1 MVLAFMARLLVLDN
15 NNKKYV
21 AIDRIRRLMITTSI
35 MTGLQ
40 QIPIKTDVQFMS
52 KVDPIVY
59 VLRRYRENKGISQEK
74 MSVLTGISV
83 STIQRIESG
92 RSDMKLSQYRSY
104 LAVLEMS
111 DMDVSIALFSHEFVT
126 EKDVAAMAR
135 KFPLRVKQV
144 IVRFLDELA
153 DVLKE

>member
-1 MVLAFMARLLVLDN
+1 
-15 NNKKYV
+15 
-21 AIDRIRRLMITTSI
+21 
-35 MTGLQ
+35 
-40 QIPIKTDVQFMS
+40 MS
-52 KVDPIVY
+52 KTDPIVY
-59 VLRRYRENKGISQEK
+59 VLRRYRENKGISQDK

-104 LAVLEMS
+104 LGVLEMS

-135 KFPLRVKQV
+135 KFPIQVKRV
-144 IVRFLDELA
+144 IVRFLDELSE
-153 DVLKE
+153 VLRH

>member
-1 MVLAFMARLLVLDN
+1 
-15 NNKKYV
+15 
-21 AIDRIRRLMITTSI
+21 
-35 MTGLQ
+35 
-40 QIPIKTDVQFMS
+40 MS

-59 VLRRYRENKGISQEK
+59 VLRRYRENKGISQDK
-74 MSVLTGISV
+74 MSALTGISV

-153 DVLKE
+153 DVFKE

>member
-1 MVLAFMARLLVLDN
+1 
-15 NNKKYV
+15 
-21 AIDRIRRLMITTSI
+21 
-35 MTGLQ
+35 
-40 QIPIKTDVQFMS
+40 MS

-59 VLRRYRENKGISQEK
+59 VLRRYRENKGISQDK

-104 LAVLEMS
+104 LGVLEMS

-135 KFPLRVKQV
+135 KFPIQVKRV
-144 IVRFLDELA
+144 IVRFLDELSE
-153 DVLKE
+153 VLRH

>member
-1 MVLAFMARLLVLDN
+1 
-15 NNKKYV
+15 
-21 AIDRIRRLMITTSI
+21 
-35 MTGLQ
+35 
-40 QIPIKTDVQFMS
+40 MS

-59 VLRRYRENKGISQEK
+59 VLRRYRENKGISQDK

-104 LAVLEMS
+104 LTVLEMS

-126 EKDVAAMAR
+126 DKDVAAMAR
-135 KFPLRVKQV
+135 RFPLQVKRV
-144 IVRFLDELA
+144 IVRFLDELS
-153 DVLKE
+153 DVLKH

>member
-1 MVLAFMARLLVLDN
+1 
-15 NNKKYV
+15 
-21 AIDRIRRLMITTSI
+21 
-35 MTGLQ
+35 
-40 QIPIKTDVQFMS
+40 MS

-59 VLRRYRENKGISQEK
+59 VLRRYRENKGISQDK

-104 LAVLEMS
+104 LTVLEMS

-135 KFPLRVKQV
+135 KFPLQVKRV
-144 IVRFLDELA
+144 IVRFLDELS
-153 DVLKE
+153 DVLKH

>member
-1 MVLAFMARLLVLDN
+1 
-15 NNKKYV
+15 
-21 AIDRIRRLMITTSI
+21 
-35 MTGLQ
+35 
-40 QIPIKTDVQFMS
+40 
-52 KVDPIVY
+52 
-59 VLRRYRENKGISQEK
+59 

-104 LAVLEMS
+104 LTVLEMS

-135 KFPLRVKQV
+135 KFPLQVKRV
-144 IVRFLDELA
+144 IVRFLDELS
-153 DVLKE
+153 DVLKH

>member
-1 MVLAFMARLLVLDN
+1 
-15 NNKKYV
+15 
-21 AIDRIRRLMITTSI
+21 
-35 MTGLQ
+35 
-40 QIPIKTDVQFMS
+40 MS

-59 VLRRYRENKGISQEK
+59 VLRRYRENKGISQDK
-74 MSVLTGISV
+74 MSILTGISV

-104 LAVLEMS
+104 LTVLEMS

-135 KFPLRVKQV
+135 KFPLQVKRV
-144 IVRFLDELA
+144 IVRFLDELS
-153 DVLKE
+153 DVLKH

>member
-1 MVLAFMARLLVLDN
+1 
-15 NNKKYV
+15 
-21 AIDRIRRLMITTSI
+21 
-35 MTGLQ
+35 
-40 QIPIKTDVQFMS
+40 MS

-59 VLRRYRENKGISQEK
+59 VLRRYRENKGISQDK

-104 LAVLEMS
+104 LTVLEMS

-135 KFPLRVKQV
+135 KFPLQVKRV

-153 DVLKE
+153 EVLKH

>member
-1 MVLAFMARLLVLDN
+1 
-15 NNKKYV
+15 
-21 AIDRIRRLMITTSI
+21 
-35 MTGLQ
+35 
-40 QIPIKTDVQFMS
+40 
-52 KVDPIVY
+52 
-59 VLRRYRENKGISQEK
+59 

-104 LAVLEMS
+104 LGVLEMS

-135 KFPLRVKQV
+135 KFPIQVKLV
-144 IVRFLDELA
+144 IVRFLDELSE
-153 DVLKE
+153 VLRH